1 MTLKHKFDTK
11 YGVVSLSSSFAKLG
25 CDKPQT
31 DITYK
36 PNNYN
41 DWGITRTVNT
51 IEVQDFTRADA
62 EFFACVA
69 EEKLRISR
77 PNDRAIHYHRSCK
90 HGVILYGNECLS
102 CKREGGVIA

>member
-11 YGVVSLSSSFAKLG
+11 RGVVSLSNSFAKLG

-51 IEVQDFTRADA
+51 IEVQDFTSHDA
-62 EFFACVA
+62 EFFAEVA
-69 EEKLRISR
+69 ESKLRIS
-77 PNDRAIHYHRSCK
+77 HHRS
-90 HGVILYGNECLS
+90 GPLS
-102 CKREGGVIA
+102 CMTDVKPYSSVNGG